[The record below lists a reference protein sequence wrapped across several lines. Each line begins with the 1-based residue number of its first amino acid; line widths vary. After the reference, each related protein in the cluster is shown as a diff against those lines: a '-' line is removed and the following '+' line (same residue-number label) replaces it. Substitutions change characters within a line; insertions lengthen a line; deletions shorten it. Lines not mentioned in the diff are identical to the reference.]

1 MTIGE
6 KIRETRLK
14 RGLTQQQVGEKCG
27 MADSAVRIYESDKAM
42 PKLATLQKMA
52 AALDVLV
59 FDLIPPTIGNYI
71 AKAKKRKNISV
82 KQLASMTGIAE
93 EKLIAVLAADHIA
106 ISQQEKQALN
116 GALGIDLDTFRLLG
130 VETFEGEPV
139 QHLIPHQ
146 DEIENAMRQMNKN
159 GQDVAIHMLQAL
171 AQIPDYQRKPQ
182 DETKDLI
189 NHG

>member
-116 GALGIDLDTFRLLG
+116 GAG
-130 VETFEGEPV
+130 
-139 QHLIPHQ
+139 H
-146 DEIENAMRQMNKN
+146 
-159 GQDVAIHMLQAL
+159 
-171 AQIPDYQRKPQ
+171 
-182 DETKDLI
+182 
-189 NHG
+189 

>member
-1 MTIGE
+1 M
-6 KIRETRLK
+6 
-14 RGLTQQQVGEKCG
+14 V
-27 MADSAVRIYESDKAM
+27 
-42 PKLATLQKMA
+42 
-52 AALDVLV
+52 
-59 FDLIPPTIGNYI
+59 
-71 AKAKKRKNISV
+71 
-82 KQLASMTGIAE
+82 
-93 EKLIAVLAADHIA
+93 
-106 ISQQEKQALN
+106 
-116 GALGIDLDTFRLLG
+116 LGIDLDTFRLLG